1 MSINYYSLLTFCGK
15 VNRKKEKG
23 MDKYS
28 SFISPT
34 RRNMATPRALVEN
47 GIAHFGTFD
56 KEFEILNILDCQNP
70 TALGNFFKKK
80 KLTLWEAMEVNL
92 TDGYLLAVCCDMGIF
107 GLGFNVFY
115 DKATKKVYSWTTNVK
130 SKDTKI
136 AENLM
141 GGKESSIDCPEMLIR
156 YINNFEK
163 GEVTVDGH
171 QGDSSSGKIEY
182 HFDLKALSK
191 ASIVSIP
198 FGKNRPLCTEKQFF
212 KADGYLNFN
221 GKEYKVDESTVAVI
235 DDHRAYYPRHA
246 HYDWLTSMGKKG
258 DKYMAFNLT
267 ANQSTDPTKYNENL
281 IWKEGS
287 SSLLPPVHFIRN
299 RKTIDFV
306 SETATPTVWEIKD
319 DNDMVNLKF
328 YVTGVYK
335 DHENHAGVVQIN
347 YFVAFGKL
355 EGYVRDENGT
365 LYDYTGEDAM
375 GEDKTLLL

>member
-1 MSINYYSLLTFCGK
+1 M
-15 VNRKKEKG
+15 
-23 MDKYS
+23 
-28 SFISPT
+28 PT
-34 RRNMATPRALVEN
+34 PKALVDE

-56 KEFEILNILDCQNP
+56 KEFEILNILDCNHP

-80 KLTLWEAMEVNL
+80 KLTLWEAMEVNM
-92 TDGYLLAVCCDMGIF
+92 DEGYLLAVCCDMGIF

-130 SKDTKI
+130 SQEVKI
-136 AENLM
+136 ADNLLD
-141 GGKESSIDCPEMLIR
+141 GKESSIDANGMLIR

-163 GEVTVDGH
+163 GEATVDGH
-171 QGDSSSGKIEY
+171 QGDSTQGKIEY

-198 FGKNRPLCTEKQFF
+198 FGQNRPLCTEKQFF
-212 KADGYLNFN
+212 KASGFLNFN
-221 GKEYKVDESTVAVI
+221 GKEYKVGDNAVAVI

-246 HYDWLTSMGKKG
+246 HYDWLTSMGKMADGKF
-258 DKYMAFNLT
+258 MAFNLT
-267 ANQSTDPTKYNENL
+267 ANQSIDPEKYNENL

-287 SSLLPPVHFIRN
+287 SSLLPPVHFTRN

-319 DNDMVNLKF
+319 DHDMVNLKF
-328 YVTGVYK
+328 YLTGVYK
-335 DHENHAGVVQIN
+335 DHENHAGVVKID
-347 YFVAFGKL
+347 YFVAY
-355 EGYVRDENGT
+355 GYLKGYIRDEEGNP
-365 LYDYTGEDAM
+365 YDYNGLEAM